1 MIFWTECGIQL
12 LSIWFGPSKG
22 MTVITGEKILSCS
35 FIVSFSFYAP
45 SPENDGKRLQD
56 FLLTMEDVI
65 RDHPLWVGATE
76 EEIDSAIEGLEKYVM
91 TKLFSRTFAASPE
104 DAKADQEISEKI
116 SLLQNFLRP
125 EHLDIPAV
133 LQNEASWLLAEKE
146 LQKVNAFKAPREKL
160 LCILNCC
167 RVINNLLL
175 NAAMSENHI
184 LAGADDF
191 LPVLIYVT
199 IKANPP
205 QLHSN
210 LKFIQLYRR
219 QEKLVSEV
227 AYYFTNLV
235 SAKSFIVDLDAKSL
249 SMDAVEFQESMEAA
263 REAHKAAGVK
273 PLPAL
278 DRTATLAGQMDPGP
292 SRRMWFRE
300 TDTRGT
306 SNYPFMEAEAGEL
319 TVGDVETLL
328 SLYKDVVTKY
338 TNLCRAVK
346 RLSMSKTETPVLV
359 PLSEGTHTS
368 PPQPEGRT
376 TNVNDKRGE

>member
-1 MIFWTECGIQL
+1 M
-12 LSIWFGPSKG
+12 
-22 MTVITGEKILSCS
+22 
-35 FIVSFSFYAP
+35 
-45 SPENDGKRLQD
+45 
-56 FLLTMEDVI
+56 
-65 RDHPLWVGATE
+65 
-76 EEIDSAIEGLEKYVM
+76 
-91 TKLFSRTFAASPE
+91 
-104 DAKADQEISEKI
+104 
-116 SLLQNFLRP
+116 
-125 EHLDIPAV
+125 
-133 LQNEASWLLAEKE
+133 
-146 LQKVNAFKAPREKL
+146 
-160 LCILNCC
+160 
-167 RVINNLLL
+167 
-175 NAAMSENHI
+175 
-184 LAGADDF
+184 
-191 LPVLIYVT
+191 
-199 IKANPP
+199 
-205 QLHSN
+205 
-210 LKFIQLYRR
+210 
-219 QEKLVSEV
+219 

-273 PLPAL
+273 PSPSL

-300 TDTRGT
+300 TDTRGS

-338 TNLCRAVK
+338 TNLCRVVK

>member
-1 MIFWTECGIQL
+1 M
-12 LSIWFGPSKG
+12 
-22 MTVITGEKILSCS
+22 
-35 FIVSFSFYAP
+35 
-45 SPENDGKRLQD
+45 
-56 FLLTMEDVI
+56 
-65 RDHPLWVGATE
+65 
-76 EEIDSAIEGLEKYVM
+76 
-91 TKLFSRTFAASPE
+91 
-104 DAKADQEISEKI
+104 
-116 SLLQNFLRP
+116 
-125 EHLDIPAV
+125 
-133 LQNEASWLLAEKE
+133 
-146 LQKVNAFKAPREKL
+146 
-160 LCILNCC
+160 
-167 RVINNLLL
+167 
-175 NAAMSENHI
+175 
-184 LAGADDF
+184 
-191 LPVLIYVT
+191 
-199 IKANPP
+199 
-205 QLHSN
+205 
-210 LKFIQLYRR
+210 
-219 QEKLVSEV
+219 

-273 PLPAL
+273 PSPSL

-300 TDTRGT
+300 TDTRGISVNHLMMAGS